1 MAEIGRVQST
11 VSMLSRLSMRAVF
24 CLFLSCNTFMPGPR
38 ACVSGW
44 TGRLAALGASA
55 NVHKLGGVWHFLDG
69 WFCSSTDRAAE
80 ACSDSVC
87 VEMRGILGAVF
98 LAIFGGLGSVREEE
112 LGLQAR
118 WVVLPQSPPPHV

>member
-1 MAEIGRVQST
+1 
-11 VSMLSRLSMRAVF
+11 MLVAGQDSWRLW
-24 CLFLSCNTFMPGPR
+24 GPQPT
-38 ACVSGW
+38 SI
-44 TGRLAALGASA
+44 SS
-55 NVHKLGGVWHFLDG
+55 GGVWHFLDG